1 MNLAILTALVL
12 STGTPMQGL
21 EALRADDLRVNTVFY
36 RLATSSVAFCQNK
49 GWQTGLLLHNL
60 SQYAPAYRAAAIA
73 TFHLGEAPAVEG
85 VVPGSAADR
94 AGLRADDTLLSI
106 NGVPVQKEPIASH
119 EASYAGMEALRRQL
133 DDASGAGIFTLTV
146 QRGTSSSQ
154 LTVRAEPG
162 CLAYVQ
168 TLPEALK
175 DAGADRRLVSIS
187 TAMVE
192 TTRNDDEL
200 AVLLAHEL
208 AHVALNHPA
217 KLDALGV
224 KRGLGRYFGRSA
236 AAIRET
242 ESEADRLGLYLAA
255 RAGYD
260 VTIAPA
266 FLWRLGKAF
275 GANLWSEPTHPALR
289 DRVAAA
295 RETAERIKKGGI
307 DAVTP

>member
-1 MNLAILTALVL
+1 MSLAILSALALTA
-12 STGTPMQGL
+12 GTPSQGL
-21 EALRADDLRVNTVFY
+21 QALRSDDLRVNTVFY
-36 RLATSSVAFCQNK
+36 RLATSSVALCRTK
-49 GWQTGLLLHNL
+49 GWQTGLLLHDL
-60 SQYAPAYRAAAIA
+60 SQYAPAYRAAAAA
-73 TFHLGEAPAVEG
+73 TFHLKNGPAIEG

-94 AGLRADDTLLSI
+94 AGVRADDTVLSI
-106 NGVPVQKEPIASH
+106 NGIPVQDEPIPSH
-119 EASYAGMEALRRQL
+119 GASYATMAALRRQL
-133 DDASGAGIFTLTV
+133 DDALGTGILTLSV
-146 QRGTSSSQ
+146 QRGPSSLQ
-154 LTVRAEPG
+154 LTVRPEPG
-162 CLAYVQ
+162 CLASVQ
-168 TLPEALK
+168 ILPEMLK
-175 DAGADRRLVSIS
+175 DAGADRSLVSIS

-208 AHVALNHPA
+208 AHIALGHSA
-217 KLDALGV
+217 KLDALGIQ
-224 KRGLGRYFGRSA
+224 RGLGRYFGKNA

-260 VTIAPA
+260 VTVAPA

-295 RETAERIKKGGI
+295 RETVERIKEG
-307 DAVTP
+307 DLDTVAP